1 MKSSLKVVFVA
12 TPMAVDTK
20 WGVPVVF
27 ETRED
32 AERYKEEFNQ
42 DRENAHLRLDIE
54 MCVMWVKE

>member
-1 MKSSLKVVFVA
+1 MMKPVFVA

-27 ETRED
+27 QNRED
-32 AERYKEEFNQ
+32 AERYKEEFLQ
-42 DRENAHLRLDIE
+42 SEENAHLRLDIE